1 MDGYNPVNMMDV
13 YTEYIRLRRDGW
25 STEAVVKALRSLAEQ
40 LDQEGLAQLNMLV
53 TQWEGR
59 EGAKHQTSQRKAST
73 EAPPTPPT
81 PPSPPAPKPTQQ
93 RGAIRPIAPPS
104 APLRGREAKPASE
117 ETSSAFGTSAPAGK
131 QFCPRCG
138 KPNRIGDNYCY
149 ACGHLLQAEQ
159 IGATKAFAGEA
170 GDQHQRWGTA
180 YLSETSYVVLVVR
193 GGSKPIRVPI
203 KDEVTL
209 GRAAPNNPVRP
220 DIDLSPFNA
229 EELGVSR
236 IHAALRREESTIHI
250 VDLSSKN
257 HTYLNAQR
265 VYPRESR
272 VLRNGDEIR
281 LGRLPITVV
290 FKHEER

>member
-1 MDGYNPVNMMDV
+1 MDEHNPVNMMDV

-40 LDQEGLAQLNMLV
+40 LDQEGLVQLNMLV

-59 EGAKHQTSQRKAST
+59 EGAKHQRSHRKASS
-73 EAPPTPPT
+73 EAPPA
-81 PPSPPAPKPTQQ
+81 PPSQSAPKLRQQ
-93 RGAIRPIAPPS
+93 RGAIRSIAPP
-104 APLRGREAKPASE
+104 RGREAKPASE
-117 ETSSAFGTSAPAGK
+117 ETSSAFGTSAPADK

-149 ACGHLLQAEQ
+149 ACGHLLQAVQ
-159 IGATKAFAGEA
+159 IGATKAFADGA
-170 GDQHQRWGTA
+170 RDQQQRWGTA
-180 YLSETSYVVLVVR
+180 FLSETSYVVLVVR
-193 GGSKPIRVPI
+193 GGSRPIRVPI

-209 GRAAPNNPVRP
+209 GRAAPNNPIKP
-220 DIDLSPFNA
+220 DIDLSAFNA

-236 IHAALRREESTIHI
+236 IHATLRREENTIHV

-257 HTYLNAQR
+257 HTYLNDQR

-290 FKHEER
+290 FKHVER